1 MEKRKITVIKSQ
13 FDETIHIVDDTDV
26 EYWLARELMP
36 LLGYER
42 WENFEKAIRRSME
55 SCETSGIA
63 VLDHFREVTKMI
75 KLGKGGKREV
85 KDYMLTRYACYLV
98 AQNGDPK
105 KEEIAFAQSYFAV
118 QTRKQELIEER
129 IAYIERTEAR
139 GRLRESEK
147 RLSQNI
153 YERGVDDAGFG
164 RIRSKGDTALFGGHT
179 TQDMKKRLKVKDN
192 RPLADFLPT
201 LTIAAKNLATE
212 MTNYNVEEK
221 DLRGEAAITTEHVQ
235 NNSSVRSMLGERGIK
250 PEQLPASEDIK
261 KLERRVKTQEKKIA
275 EQSGKLS
282 SAEECDYDTV

>member
-1 MEKRKITVIKSQ
+1 MDKRKIEQIRRQ
-13 FDETIHIVDDTDV
+13 YDMFIHNADDADI
-26 EYWLARELMP
+26 EFWYARELMQ

-42 WENFEKAIRRSME
+42 WENFDKAVSRAME
-55 SCETSGIA
+55 SCATSDIKIS
-63 VLDHFREVTKMI
+63 DHFREVTKMVE
-75 KLGKGGKREV
+75 LGSGAKRSI
-85 KDYMLTRYACYLV
+85 KDYMLTRYACYLI

-129 IAYIERTEAR
+129 IALIERTEAR

-164 RIRSKGDTALFGGHT
+164 RIRSKGDKALFGGYS
-179 TQDMKKRLKVKDN
+179 TQEMKKRLGVKDN

-221 DLRGEAAITTEHVQ
+221 DLQGEVSITGEHIQ
-235 NNSSVRSMLGERGIK
+235 NNHSVRDMLEQRGIK
-250 PEQLPASEDIK
+250 PESLPPSEDIK
-261 KLERRVKTQEKKIA
+261 KLERRVKSQEKKIA
-275 EQSGKLS
+275 EQAGKLS
-282 SAEECDYDTV
+282 EVHGDEPVD

>member
-1 MEKRKITVIKSQ
+1 MEKRKITEIKLQ
-13 FDETIHIVDDTDV
+13 FDEIIHIVDDTDV

-42 WENFEKAIRRSME
+42 WENFEKAIGRSIE
-55 SCETSGIA
+55 SCEASGIA

-75 KLGKGGKREV
+75 TIGKGGKREV

-179 TQDMKKRLKVKDN
+179 TQDMKQRLGVKDN

-250 PEQLPASEDIK
+250 PEQLPPSEDIK

-275 EQSGKLS
+275 EQSGRF
-282 SAEECDYDTV
+282 CDADDEGI

>member
-1 MEKRKITVIKSQ
+1 MEKRKITEIKLQ
-13 FDETIHIVDDTDV
+13 FDEIIHIVDDTDV

-42 WENFEKAIRRSME
+42 WENFEKAIGRSME
-55 SCETSGIA
+55 SCEASGIA

-75 KLGKGGKREV
+75 TIGKGGKREV

-153 YERGVDDAGFG
+153 YERGVDDVGFG

-179 TQDMKKRLKVKDN
+179 TQDMKQRLGVKDN

-250 PEQLPASEDIK
+250 PEQLPPSEDIK
-261 KLERRVKTQEKKIA
+261 KLERRVKMQEKKIV
-275 EQSGKLS
+275 EQSGRF
-282 SAEECDYDTV
+282 CDADDEGI